1 MWKQI
6 DQSKHQSWIR
16 KKGRMKPLWITFI
29 AGFVILFSF
38 QNCQNPPH
46 IDEMGAVAANGQLVS
61 GGKITL
67 SEHQLKGLQLISKF
81 QETIVKNGTSF
92 SVISDRG
99 YDFSFDG
106 SNLKKEF
113 IASSELNAV
122 SETFCLSDELKNE
135 LQSILV
141 SASICEKSD
150 QESAQREKIC
160 AAVMVP
166 EYANLQTEAD
176 TYSLGSATDSC
187 GTNSVDLCGSESDL
201 LKGFTKH
208 LDSQLQNLKCN

>member
-1 MWKQI
+1 
-6 DQSKHQSWIR
+6 
-16 KKGRMKPLWITFI
+16 MKPLWITFI

-46 IDEMGAVAANGQLVS
+46 MDELGTISTNGQLVS
-61 GGKITL
+61 SGKITL
-67 SEHQLKGLQLISKF
+67 SEHQIKSLQLISKF

-92 SVISDRG
+92 SVISDRR
-99 YDFSFDG
+99 YDFAFDG
-106 SNLKKEF
+106 SNLRKEF
-113 IASSELNAV
+113 IASSELNAA
-122 SETFCLSDELKNE
+122 SENLCLNDDLKNE

-141 SASICEKSD
+141 SASICEKPD
-150 QESAQREKIC
+150 QKSNQMC
-160 AAVMVP
+160 AAVIVP

-176 TYSLGSATDSC
+176 TYNLGAATDSC
-187 GTNSVDLCGSESDL
+187 GSNSVDLCGSEADL

>member
-1 MWKQI
+1 
-6 DQSKHQSWIR
+6 
-16 KKGRMKPLWITFI
+16 MKPLWITFI

-46 IDEMGAVAANGQLVS
+46 MDEISTIAVNGQIVS

-67 SEHQLKGLQLISKF
+67 SEHQIKGLQLVSKF

-92 SVISDRG
+92 SVISDRR
-99 YDFSFDG
+99 YDFAFDG

-113 IASSELNAV
+113 IASSELNAA
-122 SETFCLSDELKNE
+122 SDTFCLNDELKNE

-150 QESAQREKIC
+150 QDADQLC
-160 AAVMVP
+160 AAVILP
-166 EYANLQTEAD
+166 EYASLQTEAD
-176 TYSLGSATDSC
+176 SYSLGAATDSC
-187 GTNSVDLCGSESDL
+187 GSNSVDLCGSEPDL
-201 LKGFTKH
+201 LKGYTKH